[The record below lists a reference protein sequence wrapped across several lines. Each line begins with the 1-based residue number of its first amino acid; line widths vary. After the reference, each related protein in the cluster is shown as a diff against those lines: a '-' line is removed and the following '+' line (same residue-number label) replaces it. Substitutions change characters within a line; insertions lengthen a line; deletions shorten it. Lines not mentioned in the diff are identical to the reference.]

1 MKAPS
6 AEMQAEQLEL
16 ELPEVYRH
24 RLLMDRKLAA
34 ARKLVAERSVKVVAD
49 ALDQIW
55 GPIGHAVSAST
66 VSNALRDHE
75 RSYWRSEWD
84 SYFCDESE
92 EFAEVV
98 AEMIGK
104 GAAKKTP
111 EQIAADFASLVAEK
125 LSPKEAAALIRKA
138 RGL

>member
-1 MKAPS
+1 MA
-6 AEMQAEQLEL
+6 AIAQLEL

-24 RLLMDRKLAA
+24 RLLMDRKLTTAK
-34 ARKLVAERSVKVVAD
+34 KLVAERSIKVVAD

-55 GPIGHAVSAST
+55 GPLGHTVSAST
-66 VSNALRDHE
+66 LSNALRDHE

-84 SYFCDESE
+84 SWFCDESE

-98 AEMIGK
+98 AEMVGK
-104 GAAKKTP
+104 GKAKKTP
-111 EQIAADFASLVAEK
+111 EQIAEDFETLVTEK

-138 RGL
+138 KGL